1 MPWSSVE
8 IDMVDQNYKEK
19 NNNRDRKKRLGLNKK
34 KLLHAHSV
42 HQDKKY
48 PVYVAKKDF
57 FLSKFFYIIGLV
69 N

>member
-19 NNNRDRKKRLGLNKK
+19 NNSRDRKKRLGLNKK

-42 HQDKKY
+42 H
-48 PVYVAKKDF
+48 
-57 FLSKFFYIIGLV
+57 
-69 N
+69 

>member
-34 KLLHAHSV
+34 KATSRSFSPLGQKISSLCC
-42 HQDKKY
+42 QKR
-48 PVYVAKKDF
+48 F
-57 FLSKFFYIIGLV
+57 FSF
-69 N
+69 